1 MGAEMVEERACP
13 TETEGEEQKLEDGHR
28 SFFSL
33 IEDCLS
39 AESTQNAET
48 IERE

>member
-28 SFFSL
+28 SFFS
-33 IEDCLS
+33 
-39 AESTQNAET
+39 
-48 IERE
+48 